1 MNKVRKYGNLL
12 CCFPM
17 PFLNMFKFIGNY
29 RIALLLL
36 KTIYQ
41 SVLLLNLAQFL
52 TLILGVGRGGS
63 GGAVLISVK
72 SGKACEIGS
81 FQKSCFNNS

>member
-1 MNKVRKYGNLL
+1 MATFL

-41 SVLLLNLAQFL
+41 SVPLLNLAQFL
-52 TLILGVGRGGS
+52 TLILGVGRGVEWGCC
-63 GGAVLISVK
+63 LNLQK
-72 SGKACEIGS
+72 SGKGCEIGLIPEELL
-81 FQKSCFNNS
+81 